1 MFMTMIDYWYY
12 TGDSSYN
19 DVVSHGMLFQVGEG
33 KDYKPQ
39 NRSKDLGNDD
49 QAFWAFAAM
58 TAAELKFPDPP
69 PDQPSW
75 LSLAQAVFNTQAA
88 VWDEK
93 CGGGIR
99 WQIPLFNSGY
109 NLKNS
114 ISNGG
119 FFQLAAR
126 LARYTGNQTYADWA
140 EKMWSWVNQSSLVAY
155 EPKIIINDNTD
166 VDKQVACS
174 TSKRKCV

>member
-19 DVVSHGMLFQVGEG
+19 DVVSQGMLFQVGDG

-39 NRSKDLGNDD
+39 NRTKELGNDD
-49 QAFWAFAAM
+49 QAFWGFAAM

-75 LSLAQAVFNTQAA
+75 LSLAQAVFNSQAG
-88 VWDEK
+88 VWYGT

-99 WQIPLFNSGY
+99 WQIPF
-109 NLKNS
+109 
-114 ISNGG
+114 
-119 FFQLAAR
+119 
-126 LARYTGNQTYADWA
+126 
-140 EKMWSWVNQSSLVAY
+140 
-155 EPKIIINDNTD
+155 
-166 VDKQVACS
+166 
-174 TSKRKCV
+174 